1 MFTGAS
7 LRTAGR
13 LARAT
18 AAALV
23 LVAIGSAGNLTVEA
37 SARPPAE
44 TVDVTIL
51 TPKDGLPV
59 NAAVLEIQ
67 ALVAARRAGGDDAW
81 TGVLRVDLAID
92 GVNTQTLD
100 PTVCRGS
107 MAAGFRASLTDLAPG
122 PHVATVTAR
131 KKSRGGTVQGA
142 ASFTFVIDPS
152 LPVRETNRIEEAATP
167 APFACLSTPDFDAD
181 DDNRSDDFDARFA
194 TLRGSFVP
202 NALSAGLDLRS
213 DRVVLALDGQV
224 VVIEPGAFVCKA
236 RNRCRFTDKTSPLVR
251 SVRLEQK
258 RNGRWTFTI
267 ATRQRP
273 WAVRALFLRIGANWG
288 GLDVARDRYVA
299 ALEPALDGAS
309 RATATIGSGGGML
322 QTTDAAGVIITLT
335 VPPGALTA
343 ETALT
348 MTPLAASPLVSA
360 AGAIHPGVS
369 LEPDGLQFAE
379 AATLAFDFS
388 QTATAITD
396 QQSIH
401 LLTSPMT
408 KVPLYGTA
416 EMASRVL
423 TAEIHHFST
432 YDPSAPTAAFEDL
445 KAWADPILT
454 AGGQP
459 TFAELEA
466 LVALA
471 RDQMALGCTANCI
484 DLAAVAATLSD
495 DIAALVTAAC
505 SADAASPTDLILERW
520 LKLDALGQG
529 MGADTTPIR
538 PCLRSI
544 LRQLI
549 VDAGPAAS
557 ANPSAATFMRLALP
571 LRNRA
576 DALGFTDL
584 SRLALVQL
592 DAALRALIAQ
602 ASAVCPVDPVAGK
615 AQLNSGLLWTSFVDL
630 DPTID
635 PSLTRDLLAA
645 IENCRAASAG
655 GTLTAT
661 VLAGSVAGASDN
673 HFNYT
678 EGDVWWQRTVLGADT
693 VGPQTLS
700 ASFGGASISVV
711 ITQPSPNV
719 IAIDATIANA
729 GRPPDMYG
737 ASDMHAWALILLN
750 LTPSGPGT
758 VSTVDNFANWR
769 TSGTCQG
776 NILGPSGLFGSG
788 DCQGSGRLLTITFT
802 PQ

>member
-1 MFTGAS
+1 M
-7 LRTAGR
+7 
-13 LARAT
+13 
-18 AAALV
+18 ALV
-23 LVAIGSAGNLTVEA
+23 LVAIGPVSRLAAEAG
-37 SARPPAE
+37 ARPPAQ

-51 TPKDGLPV
+51 TPRDGLAV

-67 ALVAARRAGGDDAW
+67 ALVEARRGDDDVSS
-81 TGVLRVDLAID
+81 GSLRLDLAID
-92 GVNTQTLD
+92 GVNAQTLD
-100 PTVCRGS
+100 PTVCRGPI
-107 MAAGFRASLTDLAPG
+107 AAGFRASLTDLAPG

-131 KKSRGGTVQGA
+131 RKSRRGTVQSA
-142 ASFTFVIDPS
+142 ASFAFVIDRS
-152 LPVRETNRIEEAATP
+152 LPVRETNRIEAAATP

-202 NALSAGLDLRS
+202 NAISTGLDLRR
-213 DRVVLALDGQV
+213 DRVVLALDDQI

-236 RNRCRFTDKTSPLVR
+236 HNRCRFTDKTGALVR

-258 RNGRWTFTI
+258 KNGRWTFTI
-267 ATRQRP
+267 ATRHRP
-273 WAVRALFLRIGANWG
+273 WSVRSLFLRIGANWG
-288 GLDVARDRYVA
+288 GLDFARDRYVA
-299 ALEPALDGAS
+299 ALEPALDDAH
-309 RATATIGSGGGML
+309 RATAIIGSSGGVL
-322 QTTDAAGVIITLT
+322 QATDAAGVIITLT
-335 VPPGALTA
+335 VPPGALTT
-343 ETALT
+343 ETTLT

-360 AGAIHPGVS
+360 AEAIHPGVN

-379 AATLAFDFS
+379 AARLAFDFS
-388 QTATAITD
+388 HTATVITD
-396 QQSIH
+396 EQAIH

-408 KVPLYGTA
+408 KVPLYGTIDVS
-416 EMASRVL
+416 SRVL

-454 AGGQP
+454 AAGQP

-471 RDQMALGCTANCI
+471 RAQMALGCTVDCI
-484 DLAAVAATLSD
+484 DLGTVVATLSD
-495 DIAALVTAAC
+495 DIAALVTASCA
-505 SADAASPTDLILERW
+505 ADAAQPTDAILTRW
-520 LKLDALGQG
+520 LKLDTLGQQ

-538 PCLRSI
+538 PCLQSI

-549 VDAGPAAS
+549 VDAGRAAS
-557 ANPSAATFMRLALP
+557 ANPSAATFHRLALP
-571 LRNRA
+571 LRVRA

-592 DAALRALIAQ
+592 DGAIRALIAQ
-602 ASAVCPVDPVAGK
+602 AAAVCPVDPVAGK
-615 AQLNSGLLWTSFVDL
+615 ARLNSALLWTSFVDL

-635 PSLTRDLLAA
+635 SSLTRDLLTA
-645 IENCRAASAG
+645 IENCRAAVSG
-655 GTLTAT
+655 GTITAT
-661 VLAGSVAGASDN
+661 VLAGSHVVGSDT

-678 EGDVWWQRTVLGADT
+678 EGDVWWQRIWLYADV

-700 ASFGGASISVV
+700 ASFGGASISVS

-729 GRPPDMYG
+729 GIGPDMYG
-737 ASDMHAWALILLN
+737 NSAIKSAALILLN
-750 LTPSGPGT
+750 ITSSGPGT
-758 VSTVDNFANWR
+758 LTTVDDFATWR
-769 TSGTCQG
+769 KSGTCQG
-776 NILGPSGLFGSG
+776 AILGPSGLFGSG